1 MASEADHHPPASE
14 EEGAGY
20 ASPAVDMFAAL
31 ALIAL
36 AIWYTVTA
44 LGFRTP
50 GGWQTGPG
58 LVPAAAGI
66 SLAAM
71 AIGLGISAWR
81 RRGQSAPLS
90 EASDDQDI
98 DFRRTGIII
107 AIALIYALA
116 LETISMPVSTTI
128 AGMYLEAGIFE
139 VATILCL
146 AVLMQLFWGGRFW
159 IIATLS
165 VVWTMVL
172 SLIFRNVFFIFLPA

>member
-1 MASEADHHPPASE
+1 MTTPTDHHPPSE

-20 ASPAVDMFAAL
+20 ASPSADLFAAFV
-31 ALIAL
+31 LIAL
-36 AIWYTVTA
+36 ALWYTITA

-81 RRGQSAPLS
+81 RRGKPALPSSPADDLS
-90 EASDDQDI
+90 LDLP
-98 DFRRTGIII
+98 RTGAII
-107 AIALIYALA
+107 AIAFVYVLA
-116 LETISMPVSTTI
+116 LQTISMPVSTTI
-128 AGMYLEAGIFE
+128 GGRYLEAGVFE

-146 AVLMQLFWGGRFW
+146 AALMRLFWGGRFW
-159 IIATLS
+159 IIATVS
-165 VVWTMVL
+165 VVWTLALAFVFRT
-172 SLIFRNVFFIFLPA
+172 IFYVTLPV